1 MRLMASLIGLP
12 PSSGYS
18 KLDELPNMDTDE
30 QCEACEL
37 ATWVDGNELLLC
49 DGCPRAYHLR
59 CLDPPLE
66 SVPVDDW
73 ICPSCKEKCEACGV
87 ETWAEG
93 NELLLCDGCA

>member
-1 MRLMASLIGLP
+1 MASLIGWP

-49 DGCPRAYHLR
+49 MHADGMLM
-59 CLDPPLE
+59 
-66 SVPVDDW
+66 
-73 ICPSCKEKCEACGV
+73 AC
-87 ETWAEG
+87 
-93 NELLLCDGCA
+93 

>member
-1 MRLMASLIGLP
+1 MGAPTRADCMLIVSLL
-12 PSSGYS
+12 
-18 KLDELPNMDTDE
+18 
-30 QCEACEL
+30 ACR
-37 ATWVDGNELLLC
+37 WVDGNELLLC
-49 DGCPRAYHLR
+49 DGCPRAYHIR

-93 NELLLCDGCA
+93 NELLLCDGCV

>member
-1 MRLMASLIGLP
+1 MQAEGRLIASLI
-12 PSSGYS
+12 
-18 KLDELPNMDTDE
+18 
-30 QCEACEL
+30 ACR
-37 ATWVDGNELLLC
+37 WVDGNELLLC

-93 NELLLCDGCA
+93 NELLLCDGCV